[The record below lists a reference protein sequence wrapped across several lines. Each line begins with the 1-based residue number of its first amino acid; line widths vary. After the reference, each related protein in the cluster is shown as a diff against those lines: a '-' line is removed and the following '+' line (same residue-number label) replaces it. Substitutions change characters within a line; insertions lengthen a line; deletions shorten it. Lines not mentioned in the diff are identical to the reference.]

1 MKSKVIA
8 VLFSVFFVLF
18 LLLGIKTSQSLFGG
32 EDASSSDLVWKV
44 TPDELEIQEQPPSME
59 SFTLLIFVDDL
70 TVQEPVLQGVWLSRS
85 GEEPQSKYFFPI
97 FPSQAE
103 DGLTRDE
110 ALKTAFWLDARKVPM
125 KGFFDELSNRNL
137 SWQRVLL
144 VDRFLIQQLR
154 EPLSTGADHGQVDV
168 SGLLS
173 GTEYQPENR
182 LAVQIQQ
189 AQLIDKVCRLISQ
202 ADQGD
207 LSSRLGEGFSG
218 HLVLYGTA
226 ADEFSL
232 LWQGVSRC
240 SFPTLS
246 LLTE

>member
-32 EDASSSDLVWKV
+32 EDTSSSDLVWKV
-44 TPDELEIQEQPPSME
+44 TPDKLEIQEQPPSMD
-59 SFTLLIFVDDL
+59 SFTLLIYVDDL
-70 TVQEPVLQGVWLSRS
+70 TVQEPALQGVWLSRS

-103 DGLTRDE
+103 DGVTRDE
-110 ALKTAFWLDARKVPM
+110 ALQTAFWLDARKVPM

-144 VDRFLIQQLR
+144 VDRFLIQQLG
-154 EPLSTGADHGQVDV
+154 EPLSTGADSGQVDV
-168 SGLLS
+168 SGLLA
-173 GTEYQPENR
+173 GTEYQTENR
-182 LAVQIQQ
+182 LEAQKQQ
-189 AQLIDKVCRLISQ
+189 AQLIEKICRLIPQ

-207 LSSRLGEGFSG
+207 LYSRLGAGFSG

-246 LLTE
+246 SVTE